1 MLSDPI
7 ETLLYVHLPSG
18 SELPTLPSDQAFRAV
33 LIVEAP
39 VTVQWQDRVSK
50 WLVDSGC
57 LYMMAWGPGCS
68 SWDDSVDWANI
79 ESFESGDIPEDRFV
93 LTTWHEG
100 QSLEE
105 AFDFCKACA
114 KSLVTV
120 ALISFRSPLTS
131 IIHTGNARHAELHG
145 ID

>member
-105 AFDFCKACA
+105 VFDFCKACA
-114 KSLVTV
+114 KHPVVPLPVV
-120 ALISFRSPLTS
+120 MLIH
-131 IIHTGNARHAELHG
+131 IAEQDRETELRERFNR
-145 ID
+145 

>member
-18 SELPTLPSDQAFRAV
+18 SELPTLPSDQAFRGV

-57 LYMMAWGPGCS
+57 LDMMAWGPGCS

-114 KSLVTV
+114 KHPVVPLPVV
-120 ALISFRSPLTS
+120 MLIH
-131 IIHTGNARHAELHG
+131 IAEQERETELRERFNR
-145 ID
+145 

>member
-39 VTVQWQDRVSK
+39 VSVQWQDRVSK

-57 LYMMAWGPGCS
+57 LYMMAWGLGCR

-105 AFDFCKACA
+105 VFDFCKACA
-114 KSLVTV
+114 KHPVVPLPVV
-120 ALISFRSPLTS
+120 MLIH
-131 IIHTGNARHAELHG
+131 IAEQDRETELRERFNR
-145 ID
+145 